1 MVTKGNLPKMAE
13 LFRLVFFLIY
23 PDNILMIS
31 IAVDMTLPL
40 KKNMT
45 NQQNMRLTLSPLSP
59 IVPKAVDS
67 QVRGLPPFKI
77 AMFSG

>member
-13 LFRLVFFLIY
+13 LFRLVIFLIIY
-23 PDNILMIS
+23 PDNILMIP

-40 KKNMT
+40 KKHDKPT
-45 NQQNMRLTLSPLSP
+45 KHATH

-67 QVRGLPPFKI
+67 QVRGLSPFKI
-77 AMFSG
+77 AMFGG

>member
-1 MVTKGNLPKMAE
+1 
-13 LFRLVFFLIY
+13 
-23 PDNILMIS
+23 MIS

-40 KKNMT
+40 KKHDKPT
-45 NQQNMRLTLSPLSP
+45 KHATHIVPIVP